1 MTHAQARLGAV
12 DDPAGWRQPKILG
25 PLACAQHHAHLV
37 EHRQGALDAVL
48 QQAAPIGQ
56 QGLAL
61 VRAEARAL
69 PGREHQGDD
78 LHKASRAMPL
88 RVRKISASTARAIS
102 AGVLLPRFRPIGA

>member
-1 MTHAQARLGAV
+1 MKVVALVLA
-12 DDPAGWRQPKILG
+12 AG
-25 PLACAQHHAHLV
+25 
-37 EHRQGALDAVL
+37 QGARFGADKRQALLADGRSLL
-48 QQAAPIGQ
+48 QHS
-56 QGLAL
+56 
-61 VRAEARAL
+61 VERAL